1 VDRLKKEQV
10 EIEYCP
16 TGIMLGDF
24 FTKPLQGSLFKKMRD
39 VVMGLQPI
47 TILKTEEELN
57 AKTSSEEDI
66 HAELLEYLKGCINS
80 DKRVLTPLLNRNKER
95 VTKDNINVTFC
106 NDCVFN
112 QKTEKTNQ
120 LYDRPTYAQ
129 VATRSFANKQ
139 RTLR

>member
-1 VDRLKKEQV
+1 M

-24 FTKPLQGSLFKKMRD
+24 FTKPLQGSLFRKMRD

-57 AKTSSEEDI
+57 AETSSEEDV
-66 HAELLEYLKGCINS
+66 HAKLLEYLKSCINS

-95 VTKDNINVTFC
+95 VTKDNLNVTFC

-112 QKTEKTNQ
+112 HKTEEKYEKTNQ
-120 LYDRPTYAQ
+120 LYDRPTYVQ
-129 VATRSFANKQ
+129 VATRSSGNKQ
-139 RTLR
+139 RMLR